1 MNERAATLSRR
12 SRPLLIGDCAAA
24 ACPHACCAYSVQAD
38 VSGPHRYFVNR
49 WRRYSIIFYP
59 VLRKVA
65 GARSSAAVSMHCPS
79 SGLLGDLAVVVQALR
94 LTATDHDGAT
104 EAFGSKIR
112 GLLLLILF
120 IGHGQLQI

>member
-1 MNERAATLSRR
+1 MYR
-12 SRPLLIGDCAAA
+12 
-24 ACPHACCAYSVQAD
+24 
-38 VSGPHRYFVNR
+38 SGPHRYFVNR

-94 LTATDHDGAT
+94 LTATTDAVHN
-104 EAFGSKIR
+104 
-112 GLLLLILF
+112 
-120 IGHGQLQI
+120 